1 MRKERQY
8 ICETVE
14 KVLRKMLGDRSVTAV
29 DVFKVECSICGS
41 RHFLGSAIMQRHL
54 TVKFEK
60 GETVETGD
68 S

>member
-29 DVFKVECSICGS
+29 DVFKVELYLCSS
-41 RHFLGSAIMQRHL
+41 RHFLASAIMYRHE

-60 GETVETGD
+60 GETLQM
-68 S
+68 